1 MNLRDL
7 EYAVCLAGEGQFR
20 RAAARCHVS
29 QPTLSVQIAKL
40 EDELGVQLFERGPR
54 SPTPTVNGRELIR
67 QAQIVLDEV
76 ERLKALA
83 RSGQDPLQGPFHL
96 GVIPTAG
103 PYLLPLLLPALR
115 QRWPQ
120 LQLLLREELTAGL
133 LDRLRAGSLDAAILS
148 LPLDG
153 ADLRWEPLLTEPILV
168 ALPRHHPLAVR
179 AQVAPGALSTEPVI
193 LLEDGHC
200 LRDQSLAGC
209 DAVGLSHRRE
219 DVQAAG
225 LESLRQMVMAGI
237 GVALVPE
244 LATLAPFRAGQL
256 AVYRRFAPPEPTREL
271 VLAWRT
277 SFPRGDALQGLPAG
291 CGRRSLRRPMPT
303 EADDPSRGC
312 KSDPTC
318 HPGAG
323 RDLSGQWAA
332 A

>member
-29 QPTLSVQIAKL
+29 QPTLSTQIAKL
-40 EDELGVQLFERGPR
+40 EDELGVQLFERGAR
-54 SPTPTVNGRELIR
+54 AATPTVNGRALIR
-67 QAQIVLDEV
+67 QAQVVLDEI

-83 RSGQDPLQGPFHL
+83 RAGQDPLQGPFHL

-103 PYLLPLLLPALR
+103 PYLLPLLLPGLR

-120 LQLLLREELTAGL
+120 LQLLLREEQTAAL

-153 ADLRWEPLLTEPILV
+153 TDLRWEPLLREPILV
-168 ALPRHHPLAVR
+168 ALPRRHKLAGR
-179 AQVAPGALSTEPVI
+179 ARVAPDALASEPII
-193 LLEDGHC
+193 LLEEGHC
-200 LRDQSLAGC
+200 LRDQSLAVC
-209 DAVGLSHRRE
+209 DAAGLTQRRD

-237 GVALVPE
+237 GIALVPE
-244 LATLAPFRAGQL
+244 LATVTPFGASDL

-271 VLAWRT
+271 VLAWRR
-277 SFPRGDALQGLPAG
+277 SFPRGDALQVLASGLREVVSARPA
-291 CGRRSLRRPMPT
+291 
-303 EADDPSRGC
+303 
-312 KSDPTC
+312 
-318 HPGAG
+318 AG
-323 RDLSGQWAA
+323 RTARS
-332 A
+332 